1 MVVAA
6 EASTEE
12 VVEAVVASTEADLP
26 EVMEMMADASQ
37 TSKPALEIGP
47 APIRHVAT
55 TTLPGEA
62 TATSATP
69 RNQAAVVTWEVAA
82 MPDFLEAEE
91 EAASAEGDAAE
102 IARTAV
108 SEAAVTAASAP
119 VEVTAVTAAAAA
131 TGSAL
136 AAAAVMTN
144 TDPDP
149 EEDGLVPA
157 AARCEAA
164 AAEALEAVVA
174 EETDTDRTDLICHFK
189 NSPLKTGK
197 SKKKKETH

>member
-91 EAASAEGDAAE
+91 EASAEGDAAE